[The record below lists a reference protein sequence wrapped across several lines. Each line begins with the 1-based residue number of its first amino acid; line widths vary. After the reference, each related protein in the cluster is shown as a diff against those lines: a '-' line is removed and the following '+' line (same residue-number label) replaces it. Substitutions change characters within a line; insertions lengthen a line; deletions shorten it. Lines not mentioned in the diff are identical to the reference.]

1 MSCLWRATTH
11 NLALSFVQVFKFRIL
26 QNGISANLGGSQ
38 MTLLAKNLPM
48 PRGLNVDVTNL
59 GPMPSWKSCLSCL
72 RLVVQHF
79 HFHPLC
85 SNVVQNVSGICIMQ
99 WLEVCYLSSK
109 RWSTGKK
116 RQEDFF
122 LKNFEVG
129 GISPGMGSLFP
140 LFEYRGPRWI
150 VVDLFQDI
158 LEKSTIIIFLHIL
171 NSYNNLIFL
180 FRIISGCVQCRW
192 KC

>member
-122 LKNFEVG
+122 WKILKWEASLQGWVLCFLIWIQRSTLDSCWPLPRHPGKINDYYFPSYFEF
-129 GISPGMGSLFP
+129 I
-140 LFEYRGPRWI
+140 
-150 VVDLFQDI
+150 
-158 LEKSTIIIFLHIL
+158 
-171 NSYNNLIFL
+171 
-180 FRIISGCVQCRW
+180 
-192 KC
+192 